1 MSAYTYAT
9 THTLA
14 EVLEGAIALGW
25 TVTVDGRHREL
36 VAPDGTGWRCIGQA
50 PQFAALRA
58 GGVVPGG
65 HLDRWSALDAA
76 DAKLAYRLH
85 RAAVESSVVVA
96 ESFAAEDEHIPDGV
110 LSPEGHAQRFGGA
123 A

>member
-1 MSAYTYAT
+1 MSAYIYHSS
-9 THTLA
+9 HTIA
-14 EVLEGAIALGW
+14 EVIEGALALGW
-25 TVTVDGRHREL
+25 TVAVDGHHREL
-36 VAPDGTGWRCIGQA
+36 VAPDGTGWRCIGAAQ
-50 PQFAALRA
+50 QFAALRA

-65 HLDRWSALDAA
+65 DRRSALDAA
-76 DAKLAYRLH
+76 DAELAYRMH
-85 RAAVESSVVVA
+85 RAAVKSSVVVA